1 MSHELPPQAAAV
13 ASAEAAVV
21 KAEQDSQTLELV
33 RLLMQQQTAQIERD
47 TEQAKAMTAALALA
61 QQTRKGSSDR
71 AWLVLAG
78 LCAGGVLVALFL
90 ALAVAAVAV
99 AVTAPVAV
107 KAVRELRKDSK

>member
-1 MSHELPPQAAAV
+1 MSHELTPL
-13 ASAEAAVV
+13 EAAKASVV

-61 QQTRKGSSDR
+61 QQQPGKGSPDR
-71 AWLVLAG
+71 AWLVLAVI
-78 LCAGGVLVALFL
+78 GGGCVLVALFL
-90 ALAVAAVAV
+90 ALAVTAIAV